1 MPSVEAYLVLVRL
14 DIAANHRDEALHNVR
29 AALQIDSKSKAA
41 LELWQQIEA
50 GGGQKK

>member
-29 AALQIDSKSKAA
+29 AALQIDSKNKAA
-41 LELWQQIEA
+41 LDLWQQIEA
-50 GGGQKK
+50 GGGQRR